1 MRVGV
6 AMHVGFN
13 FSFANFI
20 TLTAKLRLKFC
31 SGHGIHPPCKG
42 KFYARV
48 PARVN
53 GRPYSRRKA
62 GRAGENNMVQ
72 DSTIAQA
79 SSEDDERAKVR
90 RAQKVLE
97 RSSTS
102 VGQVCLIILTLLAVL
117 YTLFFAAAIILP
129 FVLAMVLALVLG
141 PAMRLL
147 TRRLRIPQMIA
158 ALLLIVALF
167 SVVGAMGYALAVPA
181 SGWIAKAPQSLP
193 ALVDKLRFLEK
204 PIRLMQHGVQQLQN
218 LMSQSDDQPAAQN
231 APPPGQAA
239 PQSSDVGGS
248 IVNIGSS
255 VLQGGR
261 AFLGE
266 GFTLMLLL
274 FFFLGSSDSL
284 LRRFVE
290 ILPHFDEKRR
300 AVSIVTEIE
309 DNISRYLLT
318 ITLMN
323 ALVGLFAGLAVWLLG
338 MPDPLLFGTLA
349 FLLNYIPIIGPV
361 TGMVIFFFVGV
372 FTFASIWQ
380 ALLPAAVY
388 LGIHVLEGETITPML
403 LARRFTLNPVMV
415 ISSLMFW
422 DWLWGIPGALLSMPL
437 LAVTKIVCDHIEWL
451 MPLGH
456 LLGGTSAKSKAD

>member
-1 MRVGV
+1 
-6 AMHVGFN
+6 
-13 FSFANFI
+13 
-20 TLTAKLRLKFC
+20 
-31 SGHGIHPPCKG
+31 
-42 KFYARV
+42 
-48 PARVN
+48 
-53 GRPYSRRKA
+53 
-62 GRAGENNMVQ
+62 
-72 DSTIAQA
+72 
-79 SSEDDERAKVR
+79 
-90 RAQKVLE
+90 
-97 RSSTS
+97 
-102 VGQVCLIILTLLAVL
+102 
-117 YTLFFAAAIILP
+117 
-129 FVLAMVLALVLG
+129 MVLALVLG

-147 TRRLRIPQMIA
+147 NRRLRIPRMIA

-167 SVVGAMGYALAVPA
+167 SVVGAMGYALSVPA

-204 PIRLMQHGVQQLQN
+204 PIRLMQHGVQQLQD
-218 LMSQSDDQPAAQN
+218 LMSQSGDQPAAQN

-361 TGMVIFFFVGV
+361 TGMVILFFVGV

-380 ALLPAAVY
+380 ALLPAAIY

>member
-1 MRVGV
+1 M
-6 AMHVGFN
+6 AFM
-13 FSFANFI
+13 
-20 TLTAKLRLKFC
+20 
-31 SGHGIHPPCKG
+31 PPVRE
-42 KFYARV
+42 FYAWV

-53 GRPYSRRKA
+53 GTPQSSEIGRRT
-62 GRAGENNMVQ
+62 GENSMVQ

-79 SSEDDERAKVR
+79 SSEEEERIKVR

-102 VGQVCLIILTLLAVL
+102 IGQVCLIILTMLAVL

-129 FVLAMVLALVLG
+129 FVLALVLALVLG

-147 TRRLRIPQMIA
+147 NRRLRIPRMIA

-167 SVVGAMGYALAVPA
+167 SVVGAMGYALSVPA

-193 ALVDKLRFLEK
+193 ALVDKLRFLER
-204 PIRLMQHGVQQLQN
+204 PIQLMQHGVQQLQN
-218 LMSQSDDQPAAQN
+218 LMSQSGDQPDAQN
-231 APPPGQAA
+231 APRPGPAA
-239 PQSSDVGGS
+239 PQSSNVGGS
-248 IVNIGSS
+248 LMGIGSS

-274 FFFLGSSDSL
+274 FFFLASSDAL
-284 LRRFVE
+284 LRRFIE
-290 ILPHFDEKRR
+290 ILPHLDEKRR

-309 DNISRYLLT
+309 NNISSYLLT

-323 ALVGLFAGLAVWLLG
+323 ALVGMFAGLAVWLLG

-372 FTFASIWQ
+372 FTFPSIWQ
-380 ALLPAAVY
+380 AFIPAGIY

-403 LARRFTLNPVMV
+403 LASRFTLNPVMV

-456 LLGGTSAKSKAD
+456 LLGGSSAKSKAD

>member
-1 MRVGV
+1 
-6 AMHVGFN
+6 
-13 FSFANFI
+13 
-20 TLTAKLRLKFC
+20 
-31 SGHGIHPPCKG
+31 
-42 KFYARV
+42 
-48 PARVN
+48 
-53 GRPYSRRKA
+53 
-62 GRAGENNMVQ
+62 MVQ

-79 SSEDDERAKVR
+79 SSEEEERTKVR
-90 RAQKVLE
+90 RAQRVLE

-102 VGQVCLIILTLLAVL
+102 IGQVCLITLTVLAVL

-129 FVLAMVLALVLG
+129 FVLALVLALVLG

-147 TRRLRIPQMIA
+147 NRRLRIPRMIA

-167 SVVGAMGYALAVPA
+167 SVVGAMGYALSVPA

-204 PIRLMQHGVQQLQN
+204 PIRLVQHGVQQLQN
-218 LMSQSDDQPAAQN
+218 LMSQSGDQPATEN
-231 APPPGQAA
+231 APPPGPAA
-239 PQSSDVGGS
+239 PQSSGVGGS
-248 IVNIGSS
+248 LMGIGSS

-274 FFFLGSSDSL
+274 FFFLASSDTL

-372 FTFASIWQ
+372 FTFPSIWQ
-380 ALLPAAVY
+380 ALIPAGIY

-403 LARRFTLNPVMV
+403 LASRFTLNPVMV

-456 LLGGTSAKSKAD
+456 LLGGTSARSKAD

>member
-1 MRVGV
+1 
-6 AMHVGFN
+6 
-13 FSFANFI
+13 
-20 TLTAKLRLKFC
+20 
-31 SGHGIHPPCKG
+31 
-42 KFYARV
+42 
-48 PARVN
+48 
-53 GRPYSRRKA
+53 
-62 GRAGENNMVQ
+62 MVQ
-72 DSTIAQA
+72 DSTIAQT
-79 SSEDDERAKVR
+79 SSEDEERAKIR
-90 RAQKVLE
+90 RARKVLE

-102 VGQVCLIILTLLAVL
+102 IGQVCLIILTVLAVL

-129 FVLAMVLALVLG
+129 FVLALVLALVLG

-147 TRRLRIPQMIA
+147 NRRLRIPRMIA

-167 SVVGAMGYALAVPA
+167 SVVGAMGYALSVPA

-193 ALVDKLRFLEK
+193 ALADKLRFLEQ
-204 PIRLMQHGVQQLQN
+204 PVRLVQHGVQQLQN
-218 LMSQSDDQPAAQN
+218 LMSQSGDQPEAQN
-231 APPPGQAA
+231 ARPPGPAT
-239 PQSSDVGGS
+239 PQSSGVGGS
-248 IVNIGSS
+248 LMGIGSS

-274 FFFLGSSDSL
+274 FFFLASSDSL

-309 DNISRYLLT
+309 NNISRYLLT

-323 ALVGLFAGLAVWLLG
+323 ALVGLFAGLSVWLLG

-380 ALLPAAVY
+380 AFIPAAVY

-456 LLGGTSAKSKAD
+456 LLGGSSAKSKAD

>member
-1 MRVGV
+1 
-6 AMHVGFN
+6 
-13 FSFANFI
+13 
-20 TLTAKLRLKFC
+20 
-31 SGHGIHPPCKG
+31 
-42 KFYARV
+42 
-48 PARVN
+48 
-53 GRPYSRRKA
+53 
-62 GRAGENNMVQ
+62 MVQ

-79 SSEDDERAKVR
+79 SSEEEERTKVR
-90 RAQKVLE
+90 RAQRVLE

-102 VGQVCLIILTLLAVL
+102 IGQVCLITLTVLAVL

-129 FVLAMVLALVLG
+129 FVLALVLALVLG

-147 TRRLRIPQMIA
+147 NRRLRIPRMIA

-167 SVVGAMGYALAVPA
+167 SVVGAMGYALSVPA

-193 ALVDKLRFLEK
+193 ALVDKLRFLER
-204 PIRLMQHGVQQLQN
+204 PIQLMQHGVQQLQN
-218 LMSQSDDQPAAQN
+218 LMSQSGDQPDAQN
-231 APPPGQAA
+231 APRPGPAA
-239 PQSSDVGGS
+239 PQSSNVGGS
-248 IVNIGSS
+248 LMGIGSS

-274 FFFLGSSDSL
+274 FFFLASSDTL
-284 LRRFVE
+284 LRRFIE
-290 ILPHFDEKRR
+290 ILPHLDEKRR

-309 DNISRYLLT
+309 NNISRYLLT

-372 FTFASIWQ
+372 FTFPSIWQ
-380 ALLPAAVY
+380 AFIPAGIY

-403 LARRFTLNPVMV
+403 LASRFTLNPVMV

-456 LLGGTSAKSKAD
+456 LLGGSSAKSKAD

>member
-1 MRVGV
+1 
-6 AMHVGFN
+6 
-13 FSFANFI
+13 
-20 TLTAKLRLKFC
+20 
-31 SGHGIHPPCKG
+31 
-42 KFYARV
+42 
-48 PARVN
+48 
-53 GRPYSRRKA
+53 
-62 GRAGENNMVQ
+62 
-72 DSTIAQA
+72 
-79 SSEDDERAKVR
+79 
-90 RAQKVLE
+90 
-97 RSSTS
+97 
-102 VGQVCLIILTLLAVL
+102 VL

-129 FVLAMVLALVLG
+129 FVLALVLALVLG

-147 TRRLRIPQMIA
+147 NRRLRIPRMIA

-167 SVVGAMGYALAVPA
+167 SVVGAMGYALSVPA

-193 ALVDKLRFLEK
+193 ALVDKLRFLER
-204 PIRLMQHGVQQLQN
+204 PIQLMQHGVQQLQN
-218 LMSQSDDQPAAQN
+218 LMSQSGDQPDAQN
-231 APPPGQAA
+231 APRPGPAA
-239 PQSSDVGGS
+239 PQSSNVGGS
-248 IVNIGSS
+248 LMGIGSS

-274 FFFLGSSDSL
+274 FFFLASSDTL
-284 LRRFVE
+284 LRRFIE
-290 ILPHFDEKRR
+290 ILPHLDEKRR

-309 DNISRYLLT
+309 NNISRYLLT

-372 FTFASIWQ
+372 FTFPSIWQ
-380 ALLPAAVY
+380 AFIPAGIY

-403 LARRFTLNPVMV
+403 LASRFTLNPVMV

-456 LLGGTSAKSKAD
+456 LLGGSSAKSKAD

>member
-1 MRVGV
+1 
-6 AMHVGFN
+6 
-13 FSFANFI
+13 
-20 TLTAKLRLKFC
+20 
-31 SGHGIHPPCKG
+31 
-42 KFYARV
+42 
-48 PARVN
+48 
-53 GRPYSRRKA
+53 
-62 GRAGENNMVQ
+62 MVQ

-79 SSEDDERAKVR
+79 SSEEEERIKVR

-102 VGQVCLIILTLLAVL
+102 IGQVCLIILTMLAVL

-129 FVLAMVLALVLG
+129 FVLALVLALVLG

-147 TRRLRIPQMIA
+147 NRRLRIPRMIA

-167 SVVGAMGYALAVPA
+167 SVVGAMGYALSVPA

-193 ALVDKLRFLEK
+193 ALVDKLRFLER
-204 PIRLMQHGVQQLQN
+204 PIQLMQHGVQQLQN
-218 LMSQSDDQPAAQN
+218 LMSQSGDQPDAQN
-231 APPPGQAA
+231 APRPGPAA
-239 PQSSDVGGS
+239 PQSSNVGGS
-248 IVNIGSS
+248 LMGIGSS

-274 FFFLGSSDSL
+274 FFFLASSDTL
-284 LRRFVE
+284 LRRFIE
-290 ILPHFDEKRR
+290 ILPHLDEKRR

-309 DNISRYLLT
+309 NNISRYLLT

-372 FTFASIWQ
+372 FTFPSIWQ
-380 ALLPAAVY
+380 AFIPAGIY

-403 LARRFTLNPVMV
+403 LASRFTLNPVMV

-456 LLGGTSAKSKAD
+456 LLGGTSARSKAD

>member
-1 MRVGV
+1 
-6 AMHVGFN
+6 
-13 FSFANFI
+13 
-20 TLTAKLRLKFC
+20 
-31 SGHGIHPPCKG
+31 
-42 KFYARV
+42 
-48 PARVN
+48 
-53 GRPYSRRKA
+53 
-62 GRAGENNMVQ
+62 MVQ

-79 SSEDDERAKVR
+79 SSEEEERTKVR

-102 VGQVCLIILTLLAVL
+102 IGQVCLITLTVLAVL

-129 FVLAMVLALVLG
+129 FVLALVLALVLG

-147 TRRLRIPQMIA
+147 NRRLRIPRMIA

-167 SVVGAMGYALAVPA
+167 SVVGAMGYALSVPA

-204 PIRLMQHGVQQLQN
+204 PIRLVQHGVQQLQN
-218 LMSQSDDQPAAQN
+218 LMSQSGDQPATES
-231 APPPGQAA
+231 APPPGPAA
-239 PQSSDVGGS
+239 PQSSGVGGS
-248 IVNIGSS
+248 LMGIGSS

-274 FFFLGSSDSL
+274 FFFLASSNTL

-380 ALLPAAVY
+380 ALLPAAIY

-456 LLGGTSAKSKAD
+456 LLGGTSARSKAD

>member
-1 MRVGV
+1 
-6 AMHVGFN
+6 
-13 FSFANFI
+13 
-20 TLTAKLRLKFC
+20 
-31 SGHGIHPPCKG
+31 
-42 KFYARV
+42 
-48 PARVN
+48 
-53 GRPYSRRKA
+53 
-62 GRAGENNMVQ
+62 MVQ
-72 DSTIAQA
+72 DLTIAQA
-79 SSEDDERAKVR
+79 SSEEEERTKVR

-102 VGQVCLIILTLLAVL
+102 IGQVCLITLTVLAVL

-129 FVLAMVLALVLG
+129 FVLALVLALVLG

-147 TRRLRIPQMIA
+147 NRRLRIPRMIA

-167 SVVGAMGYALAVPA
+167 SVVGAMGYALSVPA

-204 PIRLMQHGVQQLQN
+204 PIRLVQHGVQQLQN
-218 LMSQSDDQPAAQN
+218 LMSQSGDQPATEN
-231 APPPGQAA
+231 APPPGPAA
-239 PQSSDVGGS
+239 PQSSGVGGS
-248 IVNIGSS
+248 LMGIGSS

-274 FFFLGSSDSL
+274 FFFLASSDTL

-380 ALLPAAVY
+380 ALLPAAIY

-456 LLGGTSAKSKAD
+456 LLGGTSARSKAD

>member
-1 MRVGV
+1 M
-6 AMHVGFN
+6 AFM
-13 FSFANFI
+13 
-20 TLTAKLRLKFC
+20 
-31 SGHGIHPPCKG
+31 PPVRE
-42 KFYARV
+42 FYAWV

-53 GRPYSRRKA
+53 GTPQSSEIGRRT
-62 GRAGENNMVQ
+62 GENSMVQ

-79 SSEDDERAKVR
+79 SSEEEERIKVR

-102 VGQVCLIILTLLAVL
+102 IGQVCLIILTMLAVL

-129 FVLAMVLALVLG
+129 FVLALVLALVLG

-147 TRRLRIPQMIA
+147 NRRLRIPRMIA

-167 SVVGAMGYALAVPA
+167 SVVGAMGYALSVPA

-193 ALVDKLRFLEK
+193 ALVDKLRFLER
-204 PIRLMQHGVQQLQN
+204 PIQLMQHGVQQLQN
-218 LMSQSDDQPAAQN
+218 LMSQSGDQPDAQN
-231 APPPGQAA
+231 APRPGPAA
-239 PQSSDVGGS
+239 PQSSNVGGS
-248 IVNIGSS
+248 LMGIGSS

-274 FFFLGSSDSL
+274 FFFLASSDTL
-284 LRRFVE
+284 LRRFIE
-290 ILPHFDEKRR
+290 ILPHLDEKRR

-309 DNISRYLLT
+309 NNISRYLLT

-372 FTFASIWQ
+372 FTFPSIWQ
-380 ALLPAAVY
+380 AFIPAGIY

-403 LARRFTLNPVMV
+403 LASRFTLNPVMV

-422 DWLWGIPGALLSMPL
+422 DWLWGIPGALLSMPRL
-437 LAVTKIVCDHIEWL
+437 SVTKIVCDHIERL

-456 LLGGTSAKSKAD
+456 LLGGSSAKSKAD